1 MCVCVIEWHRLL
13 KLREYARI
21 SVKHTHT
28 WGQSMPPGE
37 IGPQREKAQLF
48 FSLLL
53 LTGHTHYFVRV
64 HDRHYSSIN
73 LMPLYLLVPDSELK
87 QHLHCIEE
95 HKNKTELQNFNRT
108 RVWNRSYI
116 HFLRRARFIIC
127 PFVDKKTKQIDDTD
141 WRPLPV
147 VKKYDTLS
155 L

>member
-1 MCVCVIEWHRLL
+1 MCLCNWMAQVVKI
-13 KLREYARI
+13 KRI
-21 SVKHTHT
+21 CKDFSETHTHT

-116 HFLRRARFIIC
+116 HFYGGRDSLFVRL
-127 PFVDKKTKQIDDTD
+127 VDKKQN
-141 WRPLPV
+141 RSM
-147 VKKYDTLS
+147 TLTGA
-155 L
+155 LFL